1 MAADE
6 QTAMLRRLVS
16 AMAAG
21 GPGMTLEDVVII
33 GVAAIC
39 VFVAVLVFAL
49 RISSRRQ
56 PAPRNPHG
64 PRMQRDRRL
73 VAAATPPQVCEPGG
87 WEEKAWS
94 FGREEDEDYGGAPGY
109 GRPSGYGP
117 PPLWAEP
124 PYDPPGWR

>member
-1 MAADE
+1 MATDNQA
-6 QTAMLRRLVS
+6 AMLRRLVS
-16 AMAAG
+16 ARVAG
-21 GPGMTLEDVVII
+21 GPGMTIEDVVII

-56 PAPRNPHG
+56 PAPRVPHG

-73 VAAATPPQVCEPGG
+73 VAAATPPQPRGPGR

-94 FGREEDEDYGGAPGY
+94 FGPEEDEDYGGAPGY

-124 PYDPPGWR
+124 PYDPPGRR